1 MMINILIADTN
12 EELKK
17 GLEYDFK
24 QQGYSIKL
32 CDDGMMALN
41 EIKNNRFDL
50 VIIDLDLPSLGGIEL
65 IQKIKEVDVKIRVIV
80 LTNRDDEMDIVLGL
94 ENGANDY
101 ITKPFSPRVLLA
113 RVKVALRELTTMLE
127 VPSIIKINDDLVL
140 DNNSRNAYLN
150 DEQVNLSKLEFD
162 LIVYLV
168 INCNRVVT
176 RNELMKNIWNY
187 EFDSK
192 NRIIDVYAHSLRNK
206 LNLKDQLLSKRGIG
220 YIFVERKKTI

>member
-1 MMINILIADTN
+1 MINILIADTN